1 MEEWKSLLRDDP
13 TAWLLEECNPAV
25 RYFALSTLL
34 DREGGDPEVMATRE
48 AINQSEPVNRLLNA
62 QGPAGYWD
70 RDKRPYHG
78 VSKHLIALE
87 FLGYSG
93 ADARVQKAIE
103 YLFANAQLGDGAFT
117 AGELEQGR
125 RGVIPCFAANAVHF
139 LHWFGHGEDEP
150 THRALNYLLQSQR
163 DDGGW
168 LCSERVKKTHACFWA
183 TAKALRA
190 LEALP
195 ADQQTTEV
203 QVSRQ
208 RAVNLFLD
216 NNLYRHHS
224 EFGKVSPSWFQF
236 ARPLFASTD
245 VLEVLELVAP
255 FVSPDD
261 ERIQEGLQLVLGKQ
275 DSYGRWP
282 AERQI
287 PVKKTF
293 PIPFEEEGQPGK
305 WVTLSALSMLKRLY
319 L

>member
-1 MEEWKSLLRDDP
+1 MEEWKSPLRDDP

-34 DREGGDPEVMATRE
+34 DRDDGDPEVMATRE
-48 AINQSEPVNRLLNA
+48 AINQSEPASRLLNA
-62 QGPAGYWD
+62 QRPAGYWD

-78 VSKHLIALE
+78 VSKHLITLE
-87 FLGYSG
+87 SLGYSG
-93 ADARVQKAIE
+93 DDARVQKAIE
-103 YLFANAQLGDGAFT
+103 YLFANAQMDDGAFT

-125 RGVIPCFAANAVHF
+125 RGVIPCFTANAVHF
-139 LHWFGHGEDEP
+139 LHWFGYGEDER

-168 LCSERVKKTHACFWA
+168 LCFERVKKTHACFWA
-183 TAKALRA
+183 TAKALSA

-216 NNLYRHHS
+216 NSLCRHHS

-236 ARPLFASTD
+236 ARPLFVSTD

-261 ERIQEGLQLVLGKQ
+261 ERIQDGLQLVLEKQ
-275 DSYGRWP
+275 DSHGRWP
-282 AERQI
+282 AER
-287 PVKKTF
+287 PVRVRKTF
-293 PIPFEEEGQPGK
+293 PIPLEQEGQPSK
-305 WVTLSALSMLKRLY
+305 WVTLSVLSMLKRLH